1 MKQSL
6 FGGKNT
12 VIVTVVNVH
21 VVPGK
26 AEEFLK
32 FTKYNHDNA
41 IKEDGNLRFDVLQSR
56 DDPNHF
62 ILYEA
67 YATDEAAK
75 AHKDTEHYKKW
86 REGVAEFMESP
97 REGIPCDALLPEDF
111 E

>member
-1 MKQSL
+1 M
-6 FGGKNT
+6 
-12 VIVTVVNVH
+12 IVTVVNVH
-21 VVPGK
+21 VIPGK

-97 REGIPCDALLPEDF
+97 REGIPCDALFPEDF

>member
-1 MKQSL
+1 M
-6 FGGKNT
+6 
-12 VIVTVVNVH
+12 VVTVVNVH
-21 VVPGK
+21 VIPGK
-26 AEEFLK
+26 AKDFLE
-32 FTKYNHDNA
+32 FTKHNHDNA

-75 AHKDTEHYKKW
+75 AHKDTDHYKKW

-97 REGIPCDALLPEDF
+97 RVGIPCDALFPEDF